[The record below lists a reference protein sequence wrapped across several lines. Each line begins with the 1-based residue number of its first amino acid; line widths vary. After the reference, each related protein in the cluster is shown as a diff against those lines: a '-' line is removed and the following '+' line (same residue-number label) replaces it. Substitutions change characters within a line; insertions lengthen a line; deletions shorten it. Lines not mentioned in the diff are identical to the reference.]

1 MSKSATQ
8 WLEDV
13 DSTNERLAHEARL
26 RLGGLGPADAW
37 MAAQLA
43 AGVDVG
49 DQRRR
54 FWSIIGLSSLARS
67 NALGPE
73 ARTVCWRLISVAS
86 SDPDVG
92 NRQAALTA
100 LGRFPAHA
108 DVIVPA
114 IVRVVRVAREAAVR
128 VDGIR
133 ALCALGAAAAPAAG
147 MLVSALDDFDAS
159 VARHASIALKF
170 VTVAEP
176 EHVRAIIAASLAHR
190 DPDVRAQLQAA
201 IRLQGY
207 DASSAA

>member
-13 DSTNERLAHEARL
+13 DSTNARLAHDARL
-26 RLGGLGPADAW
+26 RLGGLGPADGW
-37 MAAQLA
+37 MAVQLA

-67 NALGPE
+67 NALGAE
-73 ARTVCWRLISVAS
+73 ARTICWRLISVAT
-86 SDPDVG
+86 SDPTFG
-92 NRQAALTA
+92 NRQAALQA

-114 IVRVVRVAREAAVR
+114 IERVVRCDRSAAVR
-128 VDGIR
+128 VEGIR
-133 ALCALGAAAAPAAG
+133 ALCALGAAAASAAWL
-147 MLVSALDDFDAS
+147 LVAVLDDLDAS
-159 VARHASIALKF
+159 VARHAAIALKF
-170 VTVAEP
+170 VAVGEP
-176 EHVRAIIAASLAHR
+176 EHVRAIIAAAVAHR
-190 DPDVRAQLQAA
+190 DPDVRSQLQAA

>member
-13 DSTNERLAHEARL
+13 ESTNERLAHDARL

-37 MAAQLA
+37 MTAQLA
-43 AGVDVG
+43 AGVDFG

-54 FWSIIGLSSLARS
+54 FWSIVGLSSLARS

-73 ARTVCWRLISVAS
+73 ARTICWRLISVAT
-86 SDPDVG
+86 SDPALG

-108 DVIVPA
+108 HLIVPA
-114 IVRVVRVAREAAVR
+114 IARVVQADREAAVR

-133 ALCALGAAAAPAAG
+133 ALCALGAAAAPAAWL
-147 MLVSALDDFDAS
+147 LVAALEDFDAS

-170 VTVAEP
+170 VPVEA
-176 EHVRAIIAASLAHR
+176 EHVQVIIAASLAHR

>member
-8 WLEDV
+8 WLDAI

-37 MAAQLA
+37 MTAQLS

-49 DQRRR
+49 DSLRR
-54 FWSIIGLSSLARS
+54 FWSIVGLSALARS
-67 NALGPE
+67 NALGPG
-73 ARTVCWRLISVAS
+73 AGAICWRLISVAR
-86 SDPDVG
+86 SDPSFG

-114 IVRVVRVAREAAVR
+114 IARVVRTDREPAVR
-128 VDGIR
+128 AEGIR
-133 ALCALGAAAAPAAG
+133 ALRALGAAAVAAAG
-147 MLVSALDDFDAS
+147 LLIAALDDFDAS
-159 VARHASIALKF
+159 VARHASVALKF
-170 VTVAEP
+170 VPVEDP
-176 EHVRAIIAASLAHR
+176 EHVRAIVVASRTHH
-190 DPDVRAQLQAA
+190 DPDVRSQLEAA

-207 DASSAA
+207 AA